1 MLDRLS
7 SGLVIACRAI
17 NFEAPLSIQAM
28 PARRSRKQEA
38 ESRLVREGTEQAIDL
53 LSGVIESLKRERHPS
68 IVPSRNLWR
77 SGDLEIETE
86 MWVVRVDGKTIR
98 VPRKEFLILRLL
110 VEAHGAPV
118 PRKALWSRSAEDTPQ
133 SSRSLDA
140 HIWSLRRKIEKDPA
154 NPKHLI
160 TVFRHGY
167 RLE

>member
-1 MLDRLS
+1 
-7 SGLVIACRAI
+7 
-17 NFEAPLSIQAM
+17 M
-28 PARRSRKQEA
+28 PARRLRKQER

-53 LSGVIESLKRERHPS
+53 LSGVIESLKRDRPPS
-68 IVPSRNLWR
+68 IAAPRNLWR

-98 VPRKEFLILRLL
+98 LPRKEFLILRLL
-110 VEAHGAPV
+110 VEANGAPV
-118 PRKALWSRSAEDTPQ
+118 PRTALWSRSAEDTPQ